1 MLLLITERIERKL
14 TDLEAR
20 MERMEDMQREILAIL
35 TSQTRTRT
43 NNTTNNTAI
52 YNTNTNNL
60 NSDDSYNTNTD
71 SYYDTETDI
80 MDIIDTFTEQIDIT
94 PLCIMTAPLP
104 TCTVPTPLPT

>member
-1 MLLLITERIERKL
+1 
-14 TDLEAR
+14 

-35 TSQTRTRT
+35 TSQTRTR
-43 NNTTNNTAI
+43 TNNTAI

-80 MDIIDTFTEQIDIT
+80 MDIIDTFTEQTDIT
-94 PLCIMTAPLP
+94 PFAQ
-104 TCTVPTPLPT
+104 